1 MAISNLVKGLDI
13 NYEETFAERKRLLN
27 FSNNKAKEDELEK
40 GIERVKKDPEKL
52 ATEDK
57 ETSGILGALSVAI
70 GIVVK
75 LVKKMITFIIDKI
88 KSIAK
93 YAKMLRDLGKAM
105 WNSCWKGSLK
115 KTAKRTKTMSG
126 KLKSFK
132 GKGAIIA
139 GIAAVVSGLVYS
151 IITNKKPEEE
161 KEEEQS
167 PPPPEAG
174 GGSSGGAGAS
184 GDFSL
189 TPAPPTL
196 GAPAATAATA
206 ATAAK
211 PAAAATAATTATA
224 TATATPATPTPATA
238 TPTPATPA
246 VASSASKSDSTSTP
260 EAVSATPISKAG
272 EPVEAEDPKTQ
283 SEKQIKG
290 SGIKVRPT
298 GDVWQGGPLSKTAVG
313 VALAIQ
319 DQVKGFLYYT
329 GLNDAYHKQKRPN
342 SQHASGQ
349 GLDFVLDHMPSVKES
364 QAIKEQ
370 IKLIAGVN
378 PGQVMNEYYDP
389 PQGNKAAYTTG
400 PHMHVGVKNSASGL
414 ASQSKKIEKTII
426 ATVETNKT
434 QNNIYRKAV

>member
-1 MAISNLVKGLDI
+1 MAISHLVKELDI
-13 NYEETFAERKRLLN
+13 NYEETFAERTRLLN

-52 ATEDK
+52 ATDDK
-57 ETSGILGALSVAI
+57 ETSGILGALSTAI
-70 GIVVK
+70 GIVLK

-88 KSIAK
+88 KSIVK
-93 YAKMLRDLGKAM
+93 YAKMLRDLGKSM

-115 KTAKRTKTMSG
+115 KTAKRTKNISS

-132 GKGAIIA
+132 GRGAIIA

-151 IITNKKPEEE
+151 IITNKKPKEEQEEE
-161 KEEEQS
+161 S
-167 PPPPEAG
+167 PTPPASDG
-174 GGSSGGAGAS
+174 GASGGAGAS

-189 TPAPPTL
+189 TPSTV
-196 GAPAATAATA
+196 
-206 ATAAK
+206 
-211 PAAAATAATTATA
+211 
-224 TATATPATPTPATA
+224 TPTPVESAPAPASPTA
-238 TPTPATPA
+238 TPTPAESAPAPASPTVTPTPVA
-246 VASSASKSDSTSTP
+246 PTISPPASSTTESKSTSTP
-260 EAVSATPISKAG
+260 ESVSSAAPSLKPGQPI
-272 EPVEAEDPKTQ
+272 EEDPKTQ

-319 DQVKGFLYYT
+319 DQVKGFQFYT
-329 GLNDAYHKQKRPN
+329 GLNDAFHKREHPN
-342 SQHASGQ
+342 SQHAIGQ

-370 IKLIAGVN
+370 IKTISGVN
-378 PGQVMNEYYDP
+378 PDQVMNEYYNP
-389 PQGNKAAYTTG
+389 PEGNKAAYTTG
-400 PHMHVGVKNSASGL
+400 PHMHVGVMNTSSGL
-414 ASQSKKIEKTII
+414 SSPSKKIEKTII

>member
-1 MAISNLVKGLDI
+1 MAISHLVKELDI
-13 NYEETFAERKRLLN
+13 NYEETFAERTRLLN

-115 KTAKRTKTMSG
+115 KTAKRTKNISG

-139 GIAAVVSGLVYS
+139 GIATVVSGLVYS

-161 KEEEQS
+161 KQEKEEQS

-174 GGSSGGAGAS
+174 GGAS

-189 TPAPPTL
+189 TPTPAASGAPTTSPAPAAL
-196 GAPAATAATA
+196 GAPPA
-206 ATAAK
+206 
-211 PAAAATAATTATA
+211 PAASGASAVSAVSGAPTTSPAPAAS
-224 TATATPATPTPATA
+224 
-238 TPTPATPA
+238 A
-246 VASSASKSDSTSTP
+246 VASSASKSESTSTP
-260 EAVSATPISKAG
+260 EAVSATPAPKAG
-272 EPVEAEDPKTQ
+272 EPVEGEDPKTQ

-329 GLNDAYHKQKRPN
+329 GLNDAYHKRERPN
-342 SQHASGQ
+342 SQHAVGQ

-370 IKLIAGVN
+370 IKLIAGVK

-400 PHMHVGVKNSASGL
+400 PHMHVGVMNTSSGL
-414 ASQSKKIEKTII
+414 SSRSKKIEKTII

>member
-1 MAISNLVKGLDI
+1 MAISHLVKELDI
-13 NYEETFAERKRLLN
+13 NYEETFAERTRLLN

-52 ATEDK
+52 ATDDK

-75 LVKKMITFIIDKI
+75 LVKKMISFIIDKI
-88 KSIAK
+88 KSISK

-115 KTAKRTKTMSG
+115 KTAKRTKNISS

-132 GKGAIIA
+132 GKGSIFLGPAIIA

-161 KEEEQS
+161 KQEKEEQS
-167 PPPPEAG
+167 SPSPEAG
-174 GGSSGGAGAS
+174 GGASGGAGAS

-189 TPAPPTL
+189 TPPTASPTPVES
-196 GAPAATAATA
+196 APAS
-206 ATAAK
+206 
-211 PAAAATAATTATA
+211 P
-224 TATATPATPTPATA
+224 TA
-238 TPTPATPA
+238 TPTPAVSIPAPVSPTATPTPA
-246 VASSASKSDSTSTP
+246 APTSPSTASSASKSESTAAP
-260 EAVSATPISKAG
+260 EAAVSAAPVSKSG

-319 DQVKGFLYYT
+319 NQVKGFLYYT
-329 GLNDAYHKQKRPN
+329 GLNDAYHKRELPN
-342 SQHASGQ
+342 SQHAVGQ

-378 PGQVMNEYYDP
+378 PSQVMNE
-389 PQGNKAAYTTG
+389 
-400 PHMHVGVKNSASGL
+400 
-414 ASQSKKIEKTII
+414 
-426 ATVETNKT
+426 
-434 QNNIYRKAV
+434 

>member
-206 ATAAK
+206 AKPAATAATAATAAK

-224 TATATPATPTPATA
+224 TANHQTPATPATATPTPATPA
-238 TPTPATPA
+238 TATPATPA

-319 DQVKGFLYYT
+319 DQVKGFLHYT
-329 GLNDAYHKQKRPN
+329 GLNDAYHK
-342 SQHASGQ
+342 
-349 GLDFVLDHMPSVKES
+349 
-364 QAIKEQ
+364 
-370 IKLIAGVN
+370 
-378 PGQVMNEYYDP
+378 
-389 PQGNKAAYTTG
+389 
-400 PHMHVGVKNSASGL
+400 
-414 ASQSKKIEKTII
+414 
-426 ATVETNKT
+426 
-434 QNNIYRKAV
+434 RKASE

>member
-1 MAISNLVKGLDI
+1 MAISHLVKELDI

-52 ATEDK
+52 ITKDK
-57 ETSGILGALSVAI
+57 ESSGILGALSTAI

-75 LVKKMITFIIDKI
+75 LIKKMITFIIDKI

-115 KTAKRTKTMSG
+115 KTAKRIKNISG

-132 GKGAIIA
+132 GKGVIIA
-139 GIAAVVSGLVYS
+139 GIATVVSGLVYS

-161 KEEEQS
+161 KQEKEEQS
-167 PPPPEAG
+167 PPPTASG
-174 GGSSGGAGAS
+174 GGASGGAGAS

-189 TPAPPTL
+189 TPTPAASGAPTTSP
-196 GAPAATAATA
+196 APAAS
-206 ATAAK
+206 
-211 PAAAATAATTATA
+211 
-224 TATATPATPTPATA
+224 
-238 TPTPATPA
+238 A
-246 VASSASKSDSTSTP
+246 VASSASKSESTSTP
-260 EAVSATPISKAG
+260 EAVSATPAPKAG
-272 EPVEAEDPKTQ
+272 EPVEGEDPKTQ

-290 SGIKVRPT
+290 FGIKVRPT

-319 DQVKGFLYYT
+319 DQVKGFQFYT
-329 GLNDAYHKQKRPN
+329 GLNDAFHKREHPN
-342 SQHASGQ
+342 SQHAIGQ

-400 PHMHVGVKNSASGL
+400 PHMHVGVMNTSSGL

-426 ATVETNKT
+426 VSIENNKT
-434 QNNIYRKAV
+434 QNNISRKAV

>member
-196 GAPAATAATA
+196 GAPAAT
-206 ATAAK
+206 
-211 PAAAATAATTATA
+211 TA

>member
-1 MAISNLVKGLDI
+1 MAISHLVKELEI
-13 NYEETFAERKRLLN
+13 NYEETFAERTRLLN

-52 ATEDK
+52 ATDDK

-75 LVKKMITFIIDKI
+75 LVKKMISFIIDKI

-115 KTAKRTKTMSG
+115 KTAKRTKNISS

-132 GKGAIIA
+132 GRGAIIA

-161 KEEEQS
+161 KQEKEEQS
-167 PPPPEAG
+167 SPSPEAG
-174 GGSSGGAGAS
+174 GGASGGAGAS

-189 TPAPPTL
+189 TPAASPLAAAP
-196 GAPAATAATA
+196 APAAV
-206 ATAAK
+206 
-211 PAAAATAATTATA
+211 
-224 TATATPATPTPATA
+224 PTPAA
-238 TPTPATPA
+238 SAPAAPAPPAPAAQTPAVSKAPAASA
-246 VASSASKSDSTSTP
+246 VASSASKSDPKPESTSTP
-260 EAVSATPISKAG
+260 EAVSATPAPKAG
-272 EPVEAEDPKTQ
+272 EPVEGEDPKTQ

-329 GLNDAYHKQKRPN
+329 GLNDAYHKRERPN
-342 SQHASGQ
+342 SQHAVGQ

-400 PHMHVGVKNSASGL
+400 PHMHVGVMNSASGL
-414 ASQSKKIEKTII
+414 ASPSKKIEKTII

>member
-75 LVKKMITFIIDKI
+75 LIKKMITFIIDKI

-93 YAKMLRDLGKAM
+93 YAKMLRDLGKSM

-115 KTAKRTKTMSG
+115 KTAKRTKNISG
-126 KLKSFK
+126 KLKSLK
-132 GKGAIIA
+132 GKGSIFLGPAMIA

-161 KEEEQS
+161 PAEEPAEEPEKRDWMAEELS
-167 PPPPEAG
+167 ELSAGTARMLEASAPPPVAPPAPN
-174 GGSSGGAGAS
+174 AAPPVAPPAPKAAPAAS
-184 GDFSL
+184 GAPTTS
-189 TPAPPTL
+189 PAPPAL
-196 GAPAATAATA
+196 GAP
-206 ATAAK
+206 
-211 PAAAATAATTATA
+211 PAAS
-224 TATATPATPTPATA
+224 
-238 TPTPATPA
+238 A
-246 VASSASKSDSTSTP
+246 VASSASKSESTSTP
-260 EAVSATPISKAG
+260 EAVSEAPALKAG

-319 DQVKGFLYYT
+319 NQVKGFLYYT
-329 GLNDAYHKQKRPN
+329 GLNDAYHKRERPN
-342 SQHASGQ
+342 SQHAVGQ

-364 QAIKEQ
+364 QSIK
-370 IKLIAGVN
+370 
-378 PGQVMNEYYDP
+378 
-389 PQGNKAAYTTG
+389 
-400 PHMHVGVKNSASGL
+400 
-414 ASQSKKIEKTII
+414 
-426 ATVETNKT
+426 
-434 QNNIYRKAV
+434 